1 MMAKGAEIQ
10 DKKAK
15 ENFVQKFFGFFKKL
29 GLRIF
34 RAFKDMFAELKKVTW
49 PSKEDLVN
57 YTIVVLVFMLVMG
70 VLIGLIDG
78 ASGWL
83 VSLIVGT

>member
-1 MMAKGAEIQ
+1 MAKGAENQ

-15 ENFVQKFFGFFKKL
+15 ENFGQKFIGFFKKL

-49 PSKEDLVN
+49 PSKDELVS
-57 YTIVVLVFMLVMG
+57 YSIVVLVFMLVMG
-70 VLIGLIDG
+70 VVIGLIDS
-78 ASGWL
+78 ASGWI